1 MHHVLTWRLRVVK
14 RDEPINRPKVRY
26 VKKSNPMSA
35 QNPAL
40 IHSTKGATGRTA
52 HVLRDLLYVLA
63 ARDIK
68 IKYKQSVMGLLW
80 AILMPAIIVG
90 AGMLIRIAMAR
101 MSGTQISSDSLAS
114 ITVKS
119 LPWAFFVSA
128 IRFATN
134 SLTSNSNLVTKI
146 NCPRIAF
153 PVAAVLSALFDLAVA
168 IIPLVAVLAWC
179 GVTPSLELLWVL
191 PILASLVL
199 LVSGLGIAFAAAN
212 LFFRDVKYIVEVL
225 LTFAIF
231 FTPVLY
237 EVSMLGEWQFWVL
250 LNPIAPL
257 LEGLRSAIVLKVT
270 PDLSWLLYSVSVS
283 MLSFSG
289 GWILFFKLEPAFADS
304 V

>member
-1 MHHVLTWRLRVVK
+1 MRPKTEVINVGQQTPVAP
-14 RDEPINRPKVRY
+14 RDAPINRSPRR
-26 VKKSNPMSA
+26 
-35 QNPAL
+35 
-40 IHSTKGATGRTA
+40 ATGRTA
-52 HVLRDLLYVLA
+52 HVLRDLLFVLT

-68 IKYKQSVMGLLW
+68 IKYKQSIMGFLW

-90 AGMLIRIAMAR
+90 AGMLIRVAMSR
-101 MSGTQISSDSLAS
+101 MSGTELSPDSLAS
-114 ITVKS
+114 IAVKA
-119 LPWAFFVSA
+119 LPWAFFISA

-153 PVAAVLSALFDLAVA
+153 PVSAVLSALFDLAIA
-168 IIPLVAVLAWC
+168 IVPLIAVLAWC
-179 GVTPSLELLWVL
+179 GVMPSYALLWVPL
-191 PILASLVL
+191 ILASLIL

-212 LFFRDVKYIVEVL
+212 LFFRDVKYIVEVV

-237 EVSMLGEWQFWVL
+237 DVDMLGDWRFWVL

-257 LEGLRSAIVLKVT
+257 LEGLRSAIVLNAA
-270 PDLSWLLYSVSVS
+270 PDIGWLLYSGMVSV
-283 MLSFSG
+283 LAFIG
-289 GWILFFKLEPAFADS
+289 GWALFHKLEPAFADS